1 MSKLEEYM
9 QKSLERV
16 KSKVI
21 KEPCQYPEL
30 GECWRYGGALTGMG
44 YGQSWL
50 HGKVIT
56 AHRAMWT
63 FTFGEIPK
71 GMFVCHKCDNRACC
85 NPDHLFLGTQ
95 KENIQDMFAKGR
107 GWEGDKN
114 WTRKNPDKVMRG
126 VNQPKSK
133 LTDEIVNELR
143 RRRLVNGDTYTL
155 MARELGMDKSVIR
168 RAVLG
173 INWNHV
179 QPLTL
184 NSENVSSD
192 ECLTDTQSGM
202 ESGYLQL

>member
-16 KSKVI
+16 KSKII

-30 GECWRYGGALTGMG
+30 GECWRYSGALTGMG

-63 FTFGEIPK
+63 FTFGEIPE

-95 KENIQDMFAKGR
+95 KENIRDMFAKGR

-114 WTRKNPDKVMRG
+114 WMRKNPEKVLRG
-126 VNQPKSK
+126 VDVNNSK
-133 LTDEIVNELR
+133 LNEEIVVQLR
-143 RRRLVNGDTYTL
+143 IRRKNGETYNS
-155 MARELGMDKSVIR
+155 MAREFNVHKSVIR
-168 RAVLG
+168 KAVLG
-173 INWNHV
+173 IHWKHV

-184 NSENVSSD
+184 NSENVSCD

-202 ESGYLQL
+202 GSGYLQL